1 MKILDKMMLKS
12 FASPYLATFF
22 IALFVLVMQTL
33 WVYIDAIAGKGVGM
47 LVLTELVGYM
57 SVSMFPLALPI
68 AVLISSVMVLGNMA
82 ERYELSSFKSA
93 GVSLWRVMQPLFFA
107 SLAIAAFS
115 VFCANNLIPVSNLK
129 FKSRLYDISEQKPA
143 LNLEAGIFNDD
154 FKGYS
159 LFIGKKAADNR
170 QIENIVVI
178 DHTKASSGQ
187 ILELLARKGEM
198 FVTKDKKH
206 FVLRLYDGWQYQ
218 EPKSV
223 SKTEKHPFMR
233 VSFKRWEKVF
243 DLSEFELSRTDE
255 NLFHSETMLNS
266 RQLLEAIDSI
276 DLLSQQRIERFAEAV
291 AEQFTPLR
299 KELKKKRKKTS
310 EKAVEKPDNPDSL
323 ERHINIFTPTGKKP
337 LRKPQRQRKNAPKQT
352 NIQQLSSLNS
362 ILETFPKA
370 SRKDLLQRAK
380 VVARSTHHQADSAV
394 RSLKLKREQRAKYVF
409 ELNSKYSL
417 AFACILF
424 LFIGAPMGAI
434 VRKGGFGYPML
445 IAIGFFMLFMI
456 ITIFSKNIV
465 EKDIIH
471 PVIAAWLP
479 NIILFPISLLLTYQ
493 AMNGYKNII
502 STSLLRLWYNLRR
515 IKLEDP

>member
-1 MKILDKMMLKS
+1 MLKS

-47 LVLTELVGYM
+47 LVLTELIGYM

-93 GVSLWRVMQPLFFA
+93 GVSLWRVMQPLFLA
-107 SLAIAAFS
+107 SLIIAAFS
-115 VFCANNLIPVSNLK
+115 IFCANNLIPVSNLK

-170 QIENIVVI
+170 HIENIVVV
-178 DHTKASSGQ
+178 DHSKASSGQ
-187 ILELLARKGEM
+187 ILELLARRGEM
-198 FVTKDKKH
+198 FVTQDKKH

-223 SKTEKHPFMR
+223 SKTEKHPFIR
-233 VSFKRWEKVF
+233 VSFKSWEKAF
-243 DLSEFELSRTDE
+243 DLSEFELNRTDE

-276 DLLSQQRIERFAEAV
+276 DLLSQQRIERFAENT

-299 KELKKKRKKTS
+299 KELKKKRKKTTDAS
-310 EKAVEKPDNPDSL
+310 ISKPSSPDDLANHFS
-323 ERHINIFTPTGKKP
+323 ITTPSGKKP
-337 LRKPQRQRKNAPKQT
+337 TKKPHRKRKTGLKQINT
-352 NIQQLSSLNS
+352 DQLTKLNS

-370 SRKDLLQRAK
+370 NRKDLLQRAK
-380 VVARSTHHQADSAV
+380 VVARSIHHQADSAV
-394 RSLKLKREQRAKYVF
+394 RSLKLKKEQRAKYVF

-456 ITIFSKNIV
+456 ITIFGKNIV
-465 EKDIIH
+465 DKGVINPI
-471 PVIAAWLP
+471 IAAWLP

-502 STSLLRLWYNLRR
+502 STSIIRLWYRLRR
-515 IKLEDP
+515 IKFEEL